1 MAHRKSMLELEIGM
15 DGHVK
20 DGKNNLVI
28 KLSIQFPKKKPK
40 NVKNPKK
47 FKFTPPPLF
56 PNFVNY

>member
-1 MAHRKSMLELEIGM
+1 MLELEIGM